1 VTAGGRTLGLATVAM
16 PPPLAVLTPD
26 QTHFACTANAI
37 NAVFYKDLPAFYVAT
52 QHNRRMLIETEG

>member
-1 VTAGGRTLGLATVAM
+1 
-16 PPPLAVLTPD
+16 LTPD